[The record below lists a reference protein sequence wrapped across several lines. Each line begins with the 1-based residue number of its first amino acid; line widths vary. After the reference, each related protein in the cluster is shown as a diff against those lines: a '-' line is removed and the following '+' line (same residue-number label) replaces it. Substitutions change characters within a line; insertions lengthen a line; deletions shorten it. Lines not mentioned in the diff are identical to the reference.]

1 MEPHE
6 TEPDATSVSDMT
18 PDQRQDAA
26 LAMRNAGHTLQDVA
40 DQLGY
45 ADRTSARRA
54 VQAAIRRS
62 SDYQPA
68 ADIVLAHEAWGPGP
82 RTARGRFTATDPDNI
97 ARQDEA
103 LRMRAKGRTLQE
115 IADHLGY
122 GQRESARRAVQ
133 TALRRSGQ
141 RNVNELREELAQ
153 QLEELYR
160 VATGVI
166 EREHLVVDKGAVVE
180 YNGAPLLDDGP
191 KLSAVNTARALLERM
206 SKLMGADAPQKT
218 QIEVTRVDFTLD
230 GIPASEV

>member
-1 MEPHE
+1 
-6 TEPDATSVSDMT
+6 
-18 PDQRQDAA
+18 
-26 LAMRNAGHTLQDVA
+26 MRNAGHTLGHISDT
-40 DQLGY
+40 LGY
-45 ADRTSARRA
+45 ADRSGVRKAI
-54 VQAAIRRS
+54 QAALLRS
-62 SDYQPA
+62 GSVPA
-68 ADIVLAHEAWGPGP
+68 ADIVPAYEALGPGP
-82 RTARGRFTATDPDNI
+82 RTGGGRFSPTNPDNL

-122 GQRESARRAVQ
+122 AERTGARRAIS
-133 TALRRSGQ
+133 ASLRRSGQ
-141 RNVNELREELAQ
+141 RNINELREELAQ

-166 EREHLVVDKGAVVE
+166 ETEHLVVDKGQVVE